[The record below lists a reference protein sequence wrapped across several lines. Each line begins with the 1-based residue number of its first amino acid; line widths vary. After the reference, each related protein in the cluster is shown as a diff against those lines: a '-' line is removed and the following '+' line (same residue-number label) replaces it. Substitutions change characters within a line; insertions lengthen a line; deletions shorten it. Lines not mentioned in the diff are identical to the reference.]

1 MSRRFLHLS
10 LFMALILLFQLYLT
24 SSHGS
29 KNQDSLRN
37 VSQSNAEA
45 KLANQEKLKLSE
57 VSIADLQLIPG
68 IADELSKEII
78 TKRQDVIE
86 TAKKLPHRDEHRA
99 LEQLHGVAK
108 KKAAKIGL
116 NLELD

>member
-24 SSHGS
+24 SSHKS
-29 KNQDSLRN
+29 KTQDFLKN

-57 VSIADLQLIPG
+57 VTIADLQLIPG
-68 IADELSKEII
+68 IADDLSSQII
-78 TKRQDVIE
+78 EKRRDVLE
-86 TAKKLPHRDEHRA
+86 SAKILPCRDRHRA
-99 LEQLHGVAK
+99 LEQLHGIAK
-108 KKAAKIGL
+108 KKAAKFGL
-116 NLELD
+116 DLELD